1 MNRIVFVALTSIT
14 LAACA
19 DIDPNADGNTV
30 ADREAVST
38 PPPQFSRTYTVD
50 FDYDPSGNAIAIGTA
65 VNNVYAA
72 WGVTFSA
79 SYCGNTATCNAASAY
94 ANSWGTSGNDVVSL
108 FQRGYA
114 AFDARWGTIEAH
126 FSTPQ
131 TRVTIDAYDEV
142 TSIGLTAP
150 TARPWI
156 EAYDAS
162 NNLVEQDLRHGESG
176 NLANTHR
183 DLADRDRSRALFER
197 GRLTLRLLCLRQPNL
212 HGTHY
217 RFDALAVRHR
227 PLRTK
232 AQCSGGYRPKLFSTF
247 GEIPRHHCDHRGVG
261 CKNT

>member
-162 NNLVEQDLRHGESG
+162 NNLV
-176 NLANTHR
+176 
-183 DLADRDRSRALFER
+183 DR
-197 GRLTLRLLCLRQPNL
+197 
-212 HGTHY
+212 
-217 RFDALAVRHR
+217 
-227 PLRTK
+227 
-232 AQCSGGYRPKLFSTF
+232 TF
-247 GEIPRHHCDHRGVG
+247 GTVSLETWQTLTVTSRTGIARVRFSNEVG
-261 CKNT
+261 SPYVYSAFDNLTFTAPTIVLTRLPSGTVP